1 MYKTKQTAR
10 RTFPP
15 LKPPNFKA
23 PVPRESSY
31 SDSYSHESCPT
42 SSCDS
47 GFGYIYDNG
56 YDSNTEE
63 WDEEDDDD
71 EDDDGDDET
80 QSSACQSQVTD
91 PFSMSSM
98 SSLFGPPSF
107 SSQQPHGFALGAPS
121 VPPSLP
127 STSRGKEHAQQSRC
141 SCQKIFK
148 GYCDA
153 TSGPAMGVNGQNQN
167 PNTTETQL
175 SIFSSNGQTRI
186 GSDKQTQSTD
196 NQALGHLLGD
206 SRSTAADVKGKN
218 GNGTG
223 NGNGM
228 IKNLNVYNPNI
239 TIQVTPENFNR
250 FSKFFPQKSGNAG
263 NGN

>member
-47 GFGYIYDNG
+47 CFGYIYDNG

-63 WDEEDDDD
+63 WDDDDEEDDD
-71 EDDDGDDET
+71 DDET

-127 STSRGKEHAQQSRC
+127 STSRGKERAQQSRC
-141 SCQKIFK
+141 SCQKISK
-148 GYCDA
+148 GYCNA
-153 TSGPAMGVNGQNQN
+153 TSGAPSGNNGQNQS
-167 PNTTETQL
+167 PNITETQL
-175 SIFSSNGQTRI
+175 SIFSNNGQSGTN
-186 GSDKQTQSTD
+186 SQTQTTD

-206 SRSTAADVKGKN
+206 GRSATADVKDKN

-263 NGN
+263 NGK